1 MSRVFGEFRAS
12 ASPDDAWVGH
22 YFGPQQQPRTD
33 SCALSRTDFFAGLRP
48 TREATERTQQYH
60 SHTFYV
66 SSFVE
71 VHVQRDG
78 RRETVRRQHASE
90 GACASLVGTKSE
102 FRWGPRRPR
111 HICSFS
117 SPRARTLTEIAGA
130 ARTALTS
137 GAGRFPVDG
146 LTDDVVSFDPY
157 RDRCTFQRVRSLR
170 SLRLTRTMIGA
181 PCNMPPF
188 V

>member
-48 TREATERTQQYH
+48 TPEATERTQQYH

-66 SSFVE
+66 SSFAE

-117 SPRARTLTEIAGA
+117 SPRARTLTDIAGA

-137 GAGRFPVDG
+137 GDGRFRVDG
-146 LTDDVVSFDPY
+146 LTDDAWF
-157 RDRCTFQRVRSLR
+157 
-170 SLRLTRTMIGA
+170 RLTRTVIDA
-181 PCNMPPF
+181 PFNASVPSVPF
-188 V
+188 A

>member
-1 MSRVFGEFRAS
+1 MSGVKQIINTMSHVFGEFRAS
-12 ASPDDAWVGH
+12 ASPDDAWVRH
-22 YFGPQQQPRTD
+22 YFGPQQQPRTV

-48 TREATERTQQYH
+48 TREATERSQQHH

-66 SSFVE
+66 SSFAE

-78 RRETVRRQHASE
+78 RRETMGRHHASE

-102 FRWGPRRPR
+102 FRWGPRRSR

-117 SPRARTLTEIAGA
+117 FPRALTLTDIAGA

-137 GAGRFPVDG
+137 GVGRFRVDG
-146 LTDDVVSFDPY
+146 STDDTWF
-157 RDRCTFQRVRSLR
+157 
-170 SLRLTRTMIGA
+170 RLTRTVIDA
-181 PCNMPPF
+181 PFNASPSLDPYHDRCA
-188 V
+188 